1 MRYGLPWKIQHMF
14 VSTDWEEGSL
24 LTQVGMK
31 LVQAGN
37 SPVDVSMQGEA
48 RANLAAGAGCC
59 GEKNR

>member
-1 MRYGLPWKIQHMF
+1 MF